1 MSLYGQWVINI
12 ITIIRWRMVS
22 VGNQKQPYT
31 RGSMMNNQYIE
42 QYKKYK
48 RVIDTIIRIRSDQ
61 KHCIDDIDMH
71 ESEVGCEF
79 FEYCMEQKIKPIDAL
94 DFYIDEFGKIETNVV
109 WSETWNV

>member
-71 ESEVGCEF
+71 ENEVGCEF
-79 FEYCMEQKIKPIDAL
+79 FEYCMEQKIKPPDAL
-94 DFYIDEFGKIETNVV
+94 DFYIDEFGKIETNLT
-109 WSETWNV
+109 EGFKYEG